1 MKSFSVLLF
10 IVIFF
15 IACAS
20 IPTVEE
26 RINTSNK
33 LIKDKQIK
41 KEVLH
46 TSTFSLYSLQKTS
59 SCNTLRVYIEGDGL
73 SWVSRTKVSNNPT
86 PINPLAMKLFLKD
99 KNPCKVYLARPCQ
112 YTKDSLCQ
120 KRYWTSHRYSKE
132 VLTSYLDAFDLL
144 KQKFTNKDFEIIGYS
159 GGGAI
164 ASLAAAKR
172 DDISF
177 LVTVAGNLDHKYW
190 TNKHNISSLYAS
202 LNPPQFAKEL
212 QKIKQ
217 VHLIGEKDRVIDK
230 TIFDSYNSYFKD
242 KSNIKYV
249 VLKDFTH
256 QKGWEKSWE
265 SLVQNYLENFP
276 FKRK

>member
-1 MKSFSVLLF
+1 MKSLLLCLF
-10 IVIFF
+10 IVLFF
-15 IACAS
+15 NACAS
-20 IPTVEE
+20 IVTVEE

-33 LIKDKQIK
+33 LIKDKQTK

-73 SWVSRTKVSNNPT
+73 SWVSRRKVSNNPT

-99 KNPCKVYLARPCQ
+99 VSSCKIYLARPCQ
-112 YTKDSLCQ
+112 YTNDNKC
-120 KRYWTSHRYSKE
+120 KKKYWTSHRYSKE
-132 VLTSYLDAFDLL
+132 VITSYIDAFDLL
-144 KQKFTNKDFEIIGYS
+144 KQKFVNKDFEVIGYS

-164 ASLAAAKR
+164 APLLSAKR

-190 TNKHNISSLYAS
+190 TQRHNISSLYGS
-202 LNPPQFAKEL
+202 LNPPSFAKEL
-212 QKIKQ
+212 QNIKQ

-230 TIFDSYNSYFKD
+230 SIFNSYNSYFKD
-242 KSNIKYV
+242 TSNIRYV
-249 VLKDFTH
+249 VLEEFTH
-256 QKGWEKSWE
+256 QKGWE
-265 SLVQNYLENFP
+265 ENWTEIID
-276 FKRK
+276 KYHNMK